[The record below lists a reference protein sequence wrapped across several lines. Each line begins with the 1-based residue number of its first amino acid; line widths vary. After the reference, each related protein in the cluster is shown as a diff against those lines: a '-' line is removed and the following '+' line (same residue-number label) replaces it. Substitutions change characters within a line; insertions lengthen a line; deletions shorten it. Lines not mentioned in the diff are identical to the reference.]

1 MKYYILPVTFVLAS
15 ACAVSAIA
23 ADRFTIKGV
32 VPGVSDSTKIVL
44 IKAEQEKKE
53 KIAEVF
59 TTDGSFVIDGS
70 VKMPS
75 LCELAV
81 MRRNKRGD
89 FGTATSPRI
98 MVENSDINVRFTQ
111 PLDSLVSSY
120 TPERLMEVNGSE
132 AHREF
137 VEYIAKCGDAELK
150 SKLAGYRHA
159 EKYFETN
166 DNPDTMAVYK
176 ALDDKA
182 KSELRQAR
190 REFIAA
196 RPAYHISSV
205 LAFQQMLDIFTLPE
219 DEAVNLAATVSVNP
233 DTARVALNNK
243 ALDWAKR
250 FALGRTYPD
259 FAINDVKGD
268 ARRFADF
275 VEPGKYTFI
284 DFWASW
290 CGPCRSAIPH
300 VRKLSERYADRM
312 NVLSISVDE
321 NVAAWT
327 KAMEK
332 EQMPWSQLH
341 ANQDQ
346 MPDVVNAYCIN
357 SIPRL
362 ILLDPQGR
370 IVCSTNLPAEIDKY
384 LEENLK

>member
-1 MKYYILPVTFVLAS
+1 MKYYILPVTLVLAS
-15 ACAVSAIA
+15 ACAVSAMA
-23 ADRFTIKGV
+23 ADRFTIKGTL
-32 VPGVSDSTKIVL
+32 PGVSDSTRIVL
-44 IKAEQEKKE
+44 ITAEREQKE

-59 TTDGSFVIDGS
+59 TTDGSFTVTGT
-70 VKMPS
+70 VKMPT
-75 LCELAV
+75 LCELSIYRKSSFPV
-81 MRRNKRGD
+81 
-89 FGTATSPRI
+89 TSPRI
-98 MVENSDINVRFTQ
+98 MVENTDMNVRFTQ
-111 PLDSLVSSY
+111 PLDSMASSY
-120 TPERLMEVNGSE
+120 TPERLMEVNGCP

-137 VEYIAKCGDAELK
+137 DEYLAKCGDAELK

-176 ALDDKA
+176 SLDDKA
-182 KSELRQAR
+182 KSELWQIR

-205 LAFQQMLDIFTLPE
+205 LALQQMLDIFTLTE
-219 DEAVNLAATVSVNP
+219 DEAVRLAATVNVNP
-233 DTARVALNNK
+233 DTARVALNNRV
-243 ALDWAKR
+243 LDWARR
-250 FALGRTYPD
+250 FALGRAYPD

-268 ARRFADF
+268 ARRFSDF
-275 VEPGKYTFI
+275 VTPGKYTFI

-300 VRKLSERYADRM
+300 VKKLNERYADRM
-312 NVLSISVDE
+312 TVLSISVDE
-321 NVAAWT
+321 NVAAWR

-346 MPDVVNAYCIN
+346 MPDVVNAYCIK

-362 ILLDPQGR
+362 ILLDPHGR
-370 IVCSTNLPAEIDKY
+370 IVCSTNSPDEVDKY
-384 LEENLK
+384 LEDNLK

>member
-1 MKYYILPVTFVLAS
+1 MKYYIRPLTLMLVS
-15 ACAVSAIA
+15 ACAVSAMA
-23 ADRFTIKGV
+23 ADRFTVKGV

-53 KIAEVF
+53 KIAETI
-59 TTDGSFVIDGS
+59 TTDGSFVLEGS

-89 FGTATSPRI
+89 FGTATSQRI

-111 PLDSLVSSY
+111 PLDSLASSY

-137 VEYIAKCGDAELK
+137 VEYLAKCGDAELK
-150 SKLAGYRHA
+150 NKLAGYEGA
-159 EKYFETN
+159 SKYFESN
-166 DNPDTMAVYK
+166 ADKDTVAKYDAIK
-176 ALDDKA
+176 AETAAEL
-182 KSELRQAR
+182 LRQQ
-190 REFIAA
+190 REFISDH
-196 RPAYHISSV
+196 PAYHISSV
-205 LAFQQMLDIFTLPE
+205 LAFQQMLDIFTLTE
-219 DEAVNLAATVSVNP
+219 DEAVKLAATVSVNP

-268 ARRFADF
+268 ARRFSDF
-275 VEPGKYTFI
+275 VEPDKYTFI

-300 VRKLSERYADRM
+300 VKTLNERYAGRM
-312 NVLSISVDE
+312 TVLSVSVDE

-332 EQMPWSQLH
+332 EQMPWTQLH
-341 ANQDQ
+341 ASESQLS
-346 MPDVVNAYCIN
+346 DVVNAYCIN

-370 IVCSTNLPAEIDKY
+370 VVCSTFSPDVIDKY